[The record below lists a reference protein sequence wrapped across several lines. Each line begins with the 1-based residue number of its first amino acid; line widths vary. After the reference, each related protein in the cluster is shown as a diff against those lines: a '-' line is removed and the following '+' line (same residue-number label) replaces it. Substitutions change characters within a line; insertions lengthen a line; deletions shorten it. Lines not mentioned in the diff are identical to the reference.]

1 MLNDIVEY
9 CVFDVKYMADLF
21 DNYNQKLGNVV
32 ALLLE
37 TMQRK
42 VNIIAPEDIKHTWE
56 YKILEGSRRRANEV
70 QDPDYERGGWQS
82 MSRCLGPFLL
92 VTCTPSIADTGCSP
106 DPILAIDHSTII
118 VCTYEVMP
126 SPAFLQEFFVIRT

>member
-1 MLNDIVEY
+1 MLNDIIEY

-32 ALLLE
+32 ALLPE

-42 VNIIAPEDIKHTWE
+42 VNIMAPEDIKHTWE

-82 MSRCLGPFLL
+82 MSRCPGAFSSCHMYSKNCRYGLFAQPN
-92 VTCTPSIADTGCSP
+92 TRHRSQHY
-106 DPILAIDHSTII
+106 HS
-118 VCTYEVMP
+118 MHLRGH
-126 SPAFLQEFFVIRT
+126 A